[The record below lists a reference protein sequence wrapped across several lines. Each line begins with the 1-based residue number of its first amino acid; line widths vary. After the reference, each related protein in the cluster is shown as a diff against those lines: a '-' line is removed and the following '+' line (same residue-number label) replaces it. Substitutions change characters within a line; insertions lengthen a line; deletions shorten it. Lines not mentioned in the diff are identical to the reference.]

1 MLILGVLGGILSLV
15 GLVWT
20 IISAFK
26 MGGTTWGI
34 LNILICVQPI
44 IGIVS
49 AAMKKAEW
57 LPVIL
62 MIIGSILSVIGNY
75 SAMAEM
81 MQMQGMPAR

>member
-1 MLILGVLGGILSLV
+1 MAILGSLGSILMLV

-20 IISAFK
+20 IITAFK
-26 MGGTTWGI
+26 MGGTLWGV

-44 IGIVS
+44 IGVVS

-62 MIIGSILSVIGNY
+62 MIVGWILSTIGWY
-75 SAMAEM
+75 PTM
-81 MQMQGMPAR
+81 MDMMNQMR

>member
-1 MLILGVLGGILSLV
+1 MEILGGIGSLLFLV
-15 GLVWT
+15 GFIWT

-26 MGGTTWGI
+26 MGGTLWGV

-49 AAMKKAEW
+49 GAMKKAEW

-62 MIIGSILSVIGNY
+62 MIAGWALSTIGWY
-75 SAMAEM
+75 PTMTRMMAEM
-81 MQMQGMPAR
+81 PR